1 MSLRYNAK
9 AVFTLRRLSGL
20 WKGAGVGDRVALQ
33 HPSTFTLG
41 PFSYVLFVHG
51 YNNSHEEART
61 SYARFRWWLEK
72 LNARPRVLELHW
84 PGDSPITGLGFAS
97 YWRQTR
103 MAVKCGQ
110 LLADFL
116 EKPPQKAKFVLVG
129 HSMGCRLI
137 LEALKTMKPRHRR
150 RKIAGVCLMAAA
162 VPIRMVE
169 NEELGPVTRD
179 QAKWRILYSR
189 GDGVLKGTFHIGQ
202 AAAFDSIFTRAVG
215 YTGEPQIRWGA
226 VGKCE
231 EMHEFWNYRENYYE
245 HGWYWPGGQKE
256 GELRKDELTGV
267 GKSEPLPPITAPRQ
281 NDGGSAKALA
291 ELLGVPVERTFE
303 GRPVPSERSVTLDR
317 ELWSRPIGG
326 T

>member
-1 MSLRYNAK
+1 MSLRSSAE

-20 WKGAGVGDRVALQ
+20 WKGAGVGDHVALQ

-41 PFSYVLFVHG
+41 PLGYVIFVHG

-84 PGDSPITGLGFAS
+84 PGDSPIVGLGWAS
-97 YWRQTR
+97 YWRQTKV
-103 MAVKCGQ
+103 AAKCGR
-110 LLADFL
+110 LLADWL
-116 EKPPQKAKFVLVG
+116 EKAPEDTQFVLVG

-137 LEALKTMKPRHRR
+137 LEALESLKVETRR

-162 VPIRMVE
+162 VPIRMIE
-169 NEELGPVTRD
+169 YYDLGPMIRD
-179 QAKWRILYSR
+179 RAQWRILYSK
-189 GDGVLKGTFHIGQ
+189 GDLVLKGTFHVGQ
-202 AAAFDSIFTRAVG
+202 AGAFDSIFTRAVG
-215 YTGEPQIRWGA
+215 FTGEPQSRWRA

-231 EMHEFWNYRENYYE
+231 EMHEYWNYRENYYG
-245 HGWYWPGGQKE
+245 HGWYWPGGQKP
-256 GELRKDELTGV
+256 GELSKDELTGV
-267 GKSEPLPPITAPRQ
+267 GKSEPLPPIKAPRQ

-303 GRPVPSERSVTLDR
+303 ERPVPMERSVTLDR